1 MDDETA
7 ALEGGAPDVCTSI
20 LNKRETQLEEC
31 QEEYKKKVVVAV
43 HAHRI
48 AEKSGLYGTGKNEED
63 RPVLRHLQFVR
74 PLFPLTTKACRRF
87 DAQISK
93 SVDDADAF
101 AFLKQA
107 TDGMLNSDETKIV
120 KIDAKPD
127 RAELKLWKDLTEKT
141 ADDRDVKR
149 YAIREMAT
157 YLRKLQKELVARH
170 RSKRYFEAVR
180 HFQINRPADAV
191 NISLLSCC
199 GHQGPTE
206 DILAA
211 ARKSVCIAERC
222 SATVSQTHVVSA
234 TSLGVEA
241 TSGQFGIKLEVLV
254 DLVKSVPEE
263 DRILVF
269 VQFEELLDKVEEALV
284 ANGVDVAILKGSA
297 NVVR

>member
-1 MDDETA
+1 
-7 ALEGGAPDVCTSI
+7 
-20 LNKRETQLEEC
+20 
-31 QEEYKKKVVVAV
+31 
-43 HAHRI
+43 
-48 AEKSGLYGTGKNEED
+48 
-63 RPVLRHLQFVR
+63 
-74 PLFPLTTKACRRF
+74 
-87 DAQISK
+87 
-93 SVDDADAF
+93 
-101 AFLKQA
+101 
-107 TDGMLNSDETKIV
+107 
-120 KIDAKPD
+120 
-127 RAELKLWKDLTEKT
+127 
-141 ADDRDVKR
+141 
-149 YAIREMAT
+149 MAT

-206 DILAA
+206 DVLAA
-211 ARKSVCIAERC
+211 ARKSVCIAEGC